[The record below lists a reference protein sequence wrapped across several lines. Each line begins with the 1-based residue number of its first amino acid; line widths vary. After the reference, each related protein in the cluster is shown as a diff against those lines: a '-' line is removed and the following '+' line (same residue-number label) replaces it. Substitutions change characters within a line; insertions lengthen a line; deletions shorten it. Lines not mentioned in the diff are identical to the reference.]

1 MIVGYVSSDIKESDD
16 DVDDWDFL
24 SMGMFDVTF
33 EISGILYETTYDI
46 VTVVKF
52 LHEKYRCCFNSEPF
66 FLFF

>member
-52 LHEKYRCCFNSEPF
+52 LHEKNIVAASILNSCVR
-66 FLFF
+66 

>member
-1 MIVGYVSSDIKESDD
+1 MIVGYVSSNIEDSDD
-16 DVDDWDFL
+16 DVNDWDFL

-52 LHEKYRCCFNSEPF
+52 LHEKISLLLQF
-66 FLFF
+66 